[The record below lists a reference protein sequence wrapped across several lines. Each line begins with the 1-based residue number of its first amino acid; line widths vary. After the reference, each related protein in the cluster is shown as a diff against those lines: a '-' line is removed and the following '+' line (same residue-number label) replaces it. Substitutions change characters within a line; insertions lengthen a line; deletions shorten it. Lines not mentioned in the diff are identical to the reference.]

1 MDLISAIL
9 RWIFT
14 YLVYPAIIIGIFAF
28 VIGTIVYIVNS
39 KKSDEVRT
47 AVAAIIP
54 VVALVFLIVSE
65 RAPSQSLMNI
75 FENVG
80 PIMKFFVGAAVGVG
94 LLELGKLLL
103 ESDSKIGPPL
113 YAMFLSTVGVFL

>member
-1 MDLISAIL
+1 MEIISAIL
-9 RWIFT
+9 RWLFT

-39 KKSDEVRT
+39 KKADTVRT

-65 RAPSQSLMNI
+65 RTPSQSLMTI

-80 PIMKFFVGAAVGVG
+80 PVAKFFVGAIAGSG
-94 LLELGKLLL
+94 LTRTRQ
-103 ESDSKIGPPL
+103 
-113 YAMFLSTVGVFL
+113 AAA